1 MLESYLTVHMEN
13 FDLVHYP
20 KFCPGLQAKRV
31 MANVTDCRR
40 SLDSVDP
47 FSCVLQNPMVERMSL
62 GRENQC
68 RPTEYDTIILKRLT
82 VLHSTV
88 IHNKSLTNSVEL
100 SSS

>member
-47 FSCVLQNPMVERMSL
+47 FSCVLQNPMVERKSL

-68 RPTEYDTIILKRLT
+68 RPTEYDTIKGS
-82 VLHSTV
+82 VLHSNV
-88 IHNKSLTNSVEL
+88 IHNKTLTNSVEL